1 MMPFE
6 ILDDSFVIVV
16 VFLLYSMFSTVANSR
31 KRRRNGKK

>member
-16 VFLLYSMFSTVANSR
+16 VFSLYSMFSTVINS
-31 KRRRNGKK
+31 

>member
-16 VFLLYSMFSTVANSR
+16 VFSLYSMFSTVTNS
-31 KRRRNGKK
+31 